1 VPYGD
6 GDGEPMTVSRLTH
19 RWRKARRGQALVE
32 MAVVLPIFF
41 LLLFGLVDLGRA
53 VFVYSSLAEGSREGA
68 RWGSVQARAFNDTTR
83 DSIETYVV
91 ELLDGVPSPSVTADC
106 TPRGGLS
113 GCTAL
118 DVLSVK
124 AEADV
129 EMITPLLGALIGPL
143 HLEARAEVVVN
154 N

>member
-1 VPYGD
+1 MTTDRRRDVP
-6 GDGEPMTVSRLTH
+6 
-19 RWRKARRGQALVE
+19 KGQAIVE
-32 MAVVLPIFF
+32 LALVLPIFF
-41 LLLFGLVDLGRA
+41 LLVFGLVDLGRA
-53 VFVYSSLAEGSREGA
+53 VFIYNSLSEASREGA
-68 RWGSVQARAFNDTTR
+68 RWGSVQARAYDDASRST
-83 DSIETYVV
+83 IEAHVIG
-91 ELLDGVPSPSVTADC
+91 LLDGVPSPVVTADC

-118 DVLSVK
+118 DVLVVN

-129 EMITPLLGALIGPL
+129 EMITPLIGSFIGPL